1 MIERTCVTSDFNPQC
16 DQSLGCI
23 NVDTAE
29 FQGETSDEFTLKAP
43 KGAIFEETMIG
54 LSGRDRELL
63 LFCGGSN
70 LPAVRWLFL
79 LGGNLHA
86 ADANGTTCLL
96 TAVRTA
102 TIPIIEFLLARGV
115 DVNCA
120 DNFGWTPLHVSIHMC
135 RREVVLLLLRMKASL
150 MVRDI
155 TGQTPL
161 DVCTDPHTQR
171 ALQACLRHRQQK
183 PNEPWTMNLERSNS
197 QTGTPPPNPEQL
209 RYEPNFVPRRP
220 AMFDPDS
227 REELVLL
234 GRAIFNLSPG
244 AGLAFLVASGSVGSY
259 PVEISRF
266 LRQNKVDLA
275 QLGLFLSKP
284 ISLTQQLRAEF
295 INSLSLQNTDVLEA
309 LAMAFTIMTIPSDL
323 QKVDSLVRSIASIWW
338 RQHERMADARGPKAP
353 IKEGDA
359 HLSGHQLM
367 QYIGSAH
374 SLYQLMFSTV
384 MLHCQIHSPSD
395 LGAEHLRLTPK
406 GWLDINRG
414 IEVENGD
421 VPEHVLIKIFNSVVA
436 LQAPIA
442 EILMFGRPQIPDERP
457 LLPSLVTISGW
468 AELHCPRGFVGPALA
483 VGSQFSEVLQDVSM
497 DEKYAGGFPGGGV
510 GAGIKPHPLILNAKP
525 ILGYDRE
532 PLHVDGF
539 HPTSNKSYMDRQ
551 IMGNTDEDQI
561 ESAADV
567 LHALNWA
574 TATQGQVW
582 LSIAGPMLLIA
593 TGQNKVPFGVI
604 HMPKVQVVQS
614 DEAACRLT
622 LGAQPKPPHS
632 KVLVVDDGKYGAD
645 TDPRDIMLIVL
656 LPDGRWQEIG
666 IPTMTITVKDAT
678 DFADWDYF
686 CRHPRDGCGYS
697 V

>member
-1 MIERTCVTSDFNPQC
+1 MIERTCVTSDLSPQC

-23 NVDTAE
+23 NVDAAE
-29 FQGETSDEFTLKAP
+29 FQGEVPDEFSIKAP
-43 KGAIFEETMIG
+43 KGAIFGETMIG

-150 MVRDI
+150 LVRDI
-155 TGQTPL
+155 SGQTPL

-183 PNEPWTMNLERSNS
+183 PNEPWTINLERSNS
-197 QTGTPPPNPEQL
+197 NPPPPNLEQL

-227 REELVLL
+227 REELLLL
-234 GRAIFNLSPG
+234 GRAIFDLSPG

-284 ISLTQQLRAEF
+284 ISLTQQIRAEF

-309 LAMAFTIMTIPSDL
+309 LGMAFSIMIIPSDL
-323 QKVDSLVRSIASIWW
+323 QKVDSLVRSVASIWW
-338 RQHERMADARGPKAP
+338 RQHERMAQQKAP
-353 IKEGDA
+353 PEGDE
-359 HLSGHQLM
+359 HLSGQHLM

-384 MLHCQIHSPSD
+384 MLHCQVHSPSD

-406 GWLDINRG
+406 GWLDINKG
-414 IEVENGD
+414 IEVEKGD
-421 VPEHVLIKIFNSVVA
+421 VPEHVLIKIFNSVLA
-436 LQAPIA
+436 LQAPIPQ
-442 EILMFGRPQIPDERP
+442 ILMFGKPKVPEERQ

-497 DEKYAGGFPGGGV
+497 DEKDAGCM
-510 GAGIKPHPLILNAKP
+510 KPHPVILNAKP
-525 ILGYDRE
+525 ILGFDRE

-539 HPTSNKSYMDRQ
+539 HANMNKSYMDRVVL
-551 IMGNTDEDQI
+551 GSDEEDHI
-561 ESAADV
+561 ENAADV
-567 LHALNWA
+567 LDALNWA
-574 TATQGQVW
+574 TVPQGQVW
-582 LSIAGPMLLIA
+582 LSIAGPMLLISS
-593 TGQNKVPFGVI
+593 GPNKVPFGVI
-604 HMPKVQVVQS
+604 HMPKVEVKES
-614 DEAACRLT
+614 DEAACRMT
-622 LGAQPKPPHS
+622 LAAQPKPPVH
-632 KVLVVDDGKYGAD
+632 KALVVDDGRYGAD
-645 TDPRDIMLIVL
+645 RDPRDIMLIVL

-666 IPTMTITVKDAT
+666 IPTMTIAIKDAS
-678 DFADWDYF
+678 DFADWEYF
-686 CRHPRDGCGYS
+686 CRHPRDGCGYA